1 MSKIK
6 YKVIKTDLR
15 MKTIIFTFCSLFFEA
30 NSYAQQ
36 YNFVQLIEMT
46 NDRKAYE
53 INMIKAL
60 NQMYKKDNR
69 ITYSYTTSDGVIGS
83 SDKEPTNDSQYEP
96 KYRFDNGIIYTQSE
110 IEVQKLDESF
120 EIRNRLRKDGNLI
133 NANMVDSFS
142 FKKGKITSLIKGET
156 TTIGFAENY
165 HKEESTAS
173 TWYNWERKYFKILL
187 PGSKL
192 FSPNYKKLT
201 VQYVRDEDFSTILS
215 QIIASAK
222 YIETKEE
229 FGSFISSYRYLEYSI
244 TTERFESGHGGYVS
258 IYIEE

>member
-1 MSKIK
+1 
-6 YKVIKTDLR
+6 
-15 MKTIIFTFCSLFFEA
+15 MKTIIFTFSLLFLET

-36 YNFVQLIEMT
+36 FNLVQLIEMT

-60 NQMYKKDNR
+60 NQMDEKYNR
-69 ITYSYTTSDGVIGS
+69 ITYSYTTSDGVIGVS
-83 SDKEPTNDSQYEP
+83 VKEPTNDSQYEP

-110 IEVQKLDESF
+110 IEDQKLDESF
-120 EIRNRLRKDGNLI
+120 EIRNRLIKEGNLI

-142 FKKGKITSLIKGET
+142 FQKGKITSLIKCEN

-173 TWYNWERKYFKILL
+173 TWYTWERKYFKILL
-187 PGSKL
+187 PGSEL

-201 VQYVRDEDFSTILS
+201 VQYVRDEEFSTILR

-229 FGSFISSYRYLEYSI
+229 YGSFISSYRYLKYSI
-244 TTERFESGHGGYVS
+244 TTERFESGHGGLVT